1 MKKGKKRQTA
11 VPRPV
16 EPIVPVREYIY
27 SFELSR
33 PFPNVRSFIFKKSL
47 SKSMADTF
55 MELFGAPKKRPGV
68 RV

>member
-1 MKKGKKRQTA
+1 MKKSKKRKSV

-16 EPIVPVREYIY
+16 EPIVSVREYIY

-55 MELFGAPKKRPGV
+55 MELFGTAKKRPGA
-68 RV
+68 